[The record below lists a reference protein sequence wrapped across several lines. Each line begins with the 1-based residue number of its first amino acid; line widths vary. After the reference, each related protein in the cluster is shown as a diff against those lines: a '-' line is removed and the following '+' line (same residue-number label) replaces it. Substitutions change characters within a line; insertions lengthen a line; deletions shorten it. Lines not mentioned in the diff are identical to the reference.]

1 MKSLSQ
7 RIRRV
12 AADIEDDDL
21 WKLWHET
28 FETKRPLIRQKFEQ
42 KPIAIDDPFRPD
54 SPAGL
59 ALSALK
65 KLEYK
70 DKQARKLIKEILAKQ
85 PQVDAKELVRLV
97 LKQEKPE

>member
-12 AADIEDDDL
+12 AAEIEDVDL

-28 FETKRPLIRQKFEQ
+28 FKPTKTLEKEKIDQKQITVGDLFSPE
-42 KPIAIDDPFRPD
+42 